1 MENDSAQVGAY
12 FCGQGYKN
20 VTVVLGGIDGGIDML
35 RKAGFQ
41 WWVREK

>member
-1 MENDSAQVGAY
+1 MENDSAQVGAH
-12 FCGQGYKN
+12 FWRQGYKN
-20 VTVVLGGIDGGIDML
+20 VRVILGGIDML